1 MRRFSLVLFLILCGP
16 GSASAQ
22 SWPVKPI
29 RAIVPLTA
37 GAATDIMAR
46 TVLEQVSAQIGQ
58 PIVVE
63 NRPGA
68 GNTIGMAAVAKADAD
83 GYTILVNSSTHTVS
97 PATRSNLPFDPTGD
111 LAAIIPLGNMPV
123 VMVVNPSKGYKTLSD
138 FVAAARTKPGSINYA
153 SAGAGNS
160 SHLNG
165 ERFRLAAAF
174 EAVHVPQR
182 GAPEALTE
190 VVAGRLDFYFSPL
203 LNALPFLKDGQL
215 QALAVSGSQR
225 ASALPDVPT
234 TVEAGYP
241 NSEYNFWAGVF
252 APVQIAPQIRTKLHE
267 AVAKALAHPATRE
280 KLKNLGADPM
290 PMSPDE
296 FDAHVR
302 KEIEINRELVK
313 AAGIK
318 VN

>member
-1 MRRFSLVLFLILCGP
+1 MFACAMVLLGV
-16 GSASAQ
+16 GNAWSQ
-22 SWPVKPI
+22 VWPSKPI
-29 RAIVPLTA
+29 RAIVPLTP

-46 TVLEQVSAQIGQ
+46 AVLDQVSAQLRQ

-68 GNTIGMAAVAKADAD
+68 GNTIGMAAVAKADPD
-83 GYTILVNSSTHTVS
+83 GYTILVNSTHTVS
-97 PATRSNLPFDPTGD
+97 PATRSNLSFHPTED
-111 LAAIIPLGNMPV
+111 LAGITPLGNMPV
-123 VMVVNPSKGYKTLSD
+123 VMVVNPSKGYRKLSD
-138 FVAAARTKPGSINYA
+138 FVAVAKAKPGSINYA

-165 ERFRLAAAF
+165 ERFRLAAGF

-203 LNALPFLKDGQL
+203 VNALPFLKDGQL

-252 APVQIAPQIRTKLHE
+252 APAKIARDVRLKLHE
-267 AVAKALAHPATRE
+267 EIAKALTHPSMSE

-290 PMSPDE
+290 PMTPE
-296 FDAHVR
+296 QFDAHVR
-302 KEIEINRELVK
+302 KEIEINRALVK
-313 AAGIK
+313 EAGIV